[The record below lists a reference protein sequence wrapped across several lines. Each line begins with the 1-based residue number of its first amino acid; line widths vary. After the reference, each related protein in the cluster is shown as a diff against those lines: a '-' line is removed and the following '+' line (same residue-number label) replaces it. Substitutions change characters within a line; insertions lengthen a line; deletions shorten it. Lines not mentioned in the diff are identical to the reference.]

1 MFRKRA
7 FNDFTYSKAS
17 VSIWNMLLEAVAEA
31 AAAEWAV
38 SQGLTNWKLQELSFI
53 LSSPIRD

>member
-1 MFRKRA
+1 
-7 FNDFTYSKAS
+7 
-17 VSIWNMLLEAVAEA
+17 MLLEAVAEA